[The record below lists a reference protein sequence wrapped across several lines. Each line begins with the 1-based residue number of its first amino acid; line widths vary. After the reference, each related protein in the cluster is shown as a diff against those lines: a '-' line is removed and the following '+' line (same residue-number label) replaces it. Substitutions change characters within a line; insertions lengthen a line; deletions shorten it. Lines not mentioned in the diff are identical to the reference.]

1 MSSNS
6 ERIAWL
12 NEQYS
17 PSRTA
22 HDFEGSIRSYRAG
35 TEAAR
40 AALTGARHRVLAY
53 GPRSAERI
61 ECFLPLPHG
70 AAGESGRSGGRRGA
84 PIFAFLHGG
93 WWQDLSIDYA
103 AAPAPAVVD
112 AGALWA
118 SIGYTLAPNVSLR
131 EIVAEVSAAVATLAA
146 HAVDLGGDPSRIVL
160 AGHSAGAHLAAMQ
173 LTALAAE
180 ASRRSVAGLLLIGGA
195 YDLAPIAESYVN
207 EKVRMSAA
215 DAGVREIAAAA
226 DEIIIQ
232 LHEMINPEQR
242 RAALNAAPDAKLDTF
257 FVEADAA
264 LGEGELQVRELLE
277 QTRGH
282 DVRGGDRH
290 QLRSE
295 QHEVVDVLAGI
306 KEQSSYSRV
315 SYIFFGKTYRPQVKF
330 YQLSHKLHFFIL
342 RQFQLSENFRHHSS
356 THNLMTMKG
365 PAMSGF
371 EFLGSRFCDVVQ
383 QCGPAQPKVFRNAG
397 DVVQH
402 LQGVI
407 KIILMPMAV
416 YIFRSC

>member
-103 AAPAPAVVD
+103 AAPAPAVVG

-215 DAGVREIAAAA
+215 DAADLSPALLTPLHDVPVRVRVGE
-226 DEIIIQ
+226 E
-232 LHEMINPEQR
+232 EPEEFHR
-242 RAALNAAPDAKLDTF
+242 NAALLVERWAPSLTAIDS
-257 FVEADAA
+257 AA
-264 LGEGELQVRELLE
+264 LAGRDHFDALDELA
-277 QTRGH
+277 
-282 DVRGGDRH
+282 DPRGGLFSDA
-290 QLRSE
+290 L
-295 QHEVVDVLAGI
+295 DLLGLP
-306 KEQSSYSRV
+306 
-315 SYIFFGKTYRPQVKF
+315 PQ
-330 YQLSHKLHFFIL
+330 
-342 RQFQLSENFRHHSS
+342 R
-356 THNLMTMKG
+356 T
-365 PAMSGF
+365 
-371 EFLGSRFCDVVQ
+371 
-383 QCGPAQPKVFRNAG
+383 
-397 DVVQH
+397 
-402 LQGVI
+402 
-407 KIILMPMAV
+407 AV
-416 YIFRSC
+416 GR